1 MAARADEPAFARIGV
16 VGLGL
21 IGGSIA
27 LGVRA
32 CWPDTIV
39 MGLDRP
45 DRAAAAARRGAIQQ
59 VAATLT
65 DLRSADLVVLAVP
78 PPAMLEIVPQ
88 LTGLAAHAVVT
99 DVASTKR
106 HVVTAA
112 RAAGLP
118 AFVGG
123 HPMAGTERSGIDH
136 ARADLFAGRPW
147 LLVEGTGGADVG
159 ARVETFVR
167 GLGAGP
173 QWVDAD
179 AHDRHVAFV
188 SHLPHLVAVALMN
201 AAADGVGA
209 EGLRM
214 AGPAFSDMT
223 RLASSPPELWQGIV
237 PANADFIAEAL
248 GQFLQA
254 LPVGRDLAR
263 EGWIREAFDR
273 AGAARARWRGDDTT
287 GG

>member
-1 MAARADEPAFARIGV
+1 VAARPAEPAFARVGV

-27 LGVRA
+27 LQIRA
-32 CWPDTIV
+32 LWPDAIV
-39 MGLDRP
+39 AGLDRP
-45 DRAAAAARRGAIQQ
+45 DRSAMAERRGAIQQ
-59 VAATLT
+59 VATTLA
-65 DLRSADLVVLAVP
+65 DLRTSDLVVLAVP

-88 LTGLAAHAVVT
+88 LTCLDPQAVVT

-106 HVVTAA
+106 QVVAA
-112 RAAGLP
+112 AQAAGLP

-123 HPMAGTERSGIDH
+123 HPMAGTERAGIDH
-136 ARADLFAGRPW
+136 ARADLFVGRPW
-147 LLVEGTGGADVG
+147 LLVEGTGGSAVG
-159 ARVETFVR
+159 ERVEAFVR
-167 GLGAGP
+167 ALGAVP
-173 QWVDAD
+173 QWIDAD
-179 AHDRHVAFV
+179 AHDRRVAYV

-201 AAADGVGA
+201 AAADGVGH

-248 GQFLQA
+248 GRFMQD

-263 EGWIREAFDR
+263 DGWIREAFDR